1 MQLKSIVTPHKYTLM
16 SNGDD
21 LNAFFFINFYF
32 YTKNFVLLIRVL
44 RIKTQN
50 AYILSIL

>member
-21 LNAFFFINFYF
+21 LNAFF
-32 YTKNFVLLIRVL
+32 LLIF
-44 RIKTQN
+44 ISIPK
-50 AYILSIL
+50 ILFY